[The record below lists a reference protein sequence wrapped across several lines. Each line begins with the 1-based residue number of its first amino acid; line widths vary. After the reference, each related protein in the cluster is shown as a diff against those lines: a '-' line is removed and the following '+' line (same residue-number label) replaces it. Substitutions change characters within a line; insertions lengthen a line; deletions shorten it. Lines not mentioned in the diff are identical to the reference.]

1 MNTNYYFNYS
11 NTTLHLYIIKLLL
24 RIIISLYIYI
34 LIRNKKNFYIISLK
48 YCEFYAYVNDTLT
61 DRRFG
66 LVYVTNTMLKTKN
79 MYENRR
85 FLPDQPI
92 RLAFLRRDFFP
103 SPVNGISVSI
113 EMDLDESVEKPFY
126 DVRFFPR
133 RCIFRPRSELR
144 DRCFLLSFSFLYPKQ
159 SEVLSPL
166 LDARRC
172 SPKKRSRDSG
182 LTIGITQRGHFFP
195 SPSLLP
201 PSVVIT

>member
-1 MNTNYYFNYS
+1 
-11 NTTLHLYIIKLLL
+11 
-24 RIIISLYIYI
+24 
-34 LIRNKKNFYIISLK
+34 
-48 YCEFYAYVNDTLT
+48 
-61 DRRFG
+61 
-66 LVYVTNTMLKTKN
+66 

-201 PSVVIT
+201 PSVVITQMFFTRVSLENRTIVKRRLDCRLIPLRNIFTPVHKTYKTSREFNHYIHQGKDFHGF